1 MKSFIWVN
9 LFVLIS
15 AVILHAET
23 FFVKIAVNP
32 NSYIT
37 INFNSLDDI
46 NTDNRIK
53 FIAKLIREPFIDI
66 NAISKD
72 YYNIK
77 VREGF
82 KQDNK
87 QITQYELTPINKD
100 RFPQIINTYGTL
112 IVRREVYDT
121 NSKLVYAYGYSDKI
135 PDIQPSK
142 KEVKEVSLEKDLLN
156 YKGFQGKLIKKLEDG
171 TIHYIFNDGLN
182 KFSLFIRKNENEVQM
197 TKTVLYGNYLFSK
210 KIDNIQ
216 YTIIGT
222 IPFEEMEKFL
232 TYITNKDKK

>member
-1 MKSFIWVN
+1 MKN
-9 LFVLIS
+9 LLTVFLLLSLSVFAHS
-15 AVILHAET
+15 ET
-23 FFVKIAVNP
+23 FFVKIALNE

-37 INFNSLDDI
+37 LNFNSLDDI
-46 NTDNRIK
+46 NIDTRVK
-53 FIAKLIREPFIDI
+53 FIARMIREPFIDI

-77 VREGF
+77 VKEGF

-87 QITQYELTPINKD
+87 IITQYELIPIKKD
-100 RFPQIINTYGTL
+100 RFSQIINTSGNL

-121 NSKLVYAYGYSDKI
+121 NNKLMYSYGYTEKI
-135 PDIQPSK
+135 PDIQPTK
-142 KEVKEVSLEKDLLN
+142 KDLKEVNLEKDTLI

-182 KFSLFIRKNENEVQM
+182 KFSLFIRKNLNDVQT
-197 TKTVLYGNYLFSK
+197 TKSLIYGNYLLSK

-216 YTIIGT
+216 YTVIGT

-232 TYITNKDKK
+232 SHIAAIDKKQ

>member
-1 MKSFIWVN
+1 MKNFLTI
-9 LFVLIS
+9 LFLLS
-15 AVILHAET
+15 LFTFSHAET
-23 FFVKIAVNP
+23 FFVKIALNE

-37 INFNSLDDI
+37 LNFNSLDDI
-46 NTDNRIK
+46 NIDTRVK
-53 FIAKLIREPFIDI
+53 FIARMIREPFIDI

-77 VREGF
+77 VKEGF

-87 QITQYELTPINKD
+87 IITQYELIPINKD
-100 RFPQIINTYGTL
+100 RFSQIINTSGNL

-121 NSKLVYAYGYSDKI
+121 NHKLMYSYGYTEKI
-135 PDIQPSK
+135 PDIQPTK
-142 KEVKEVSLEKDLLN
+142 KDLKEVNLEKDTLV

-182 KFSLFIRKNENEVQM
+182 KFSLFIRKNLNDVQT
-197 TKTVLYGNYLFSK
+197 TKSLIYGNYLLSK

-216 YTIIGT
+216 YTVIGT

-232 TYITNKDKK
+232 SHIVAIDKKQ

>member
-1 MKSFIWVN
+1 MGKFLLTN
-9 LFVLIS
+9 LFFLIS
-15 AVILHAET
+15 AILVYAET

-37 INFNSLDDI
+37 LNFNSLDDV

-53 FIAKLIREPFIDI
+53 FIAKMIREPFIDI
-66 NAISKD
+66 NSISKD

-77 VREGF
+77 VKEGF

-87 QITQYELTPINKD
+87 QITQYELIPINKD
-100 RFPQIINTYGTL
+100 RFPQIINTFGTL

-121 NSKLVYAYGYSDKI
+121 NSKLIYAYGYSDRI
-135 PDIQPSK
+135 PEIQPTK
-142 KEVKEVSLEKDLLN
+142 KETKEVSLEKEPLS

-182 KFSLFIRKNENEVQM
+182 KFSLFVRKNENDVQT
-197 TKTVLYGNYLFSK
+197 TKTILYGNYLFSK

-222 IPFEEMEKFL
+222 IPHEEMEKFL

>member
-1 MKSFIWVN
+1 MKN
-9 LFVLIS
+9 LLTIFFLLS
-15 AVILHAET
+15 LFAFAHAET
-23 FFVKIAVNP
+23 FFVKIALNE

-37 INFNSLDDI
+37 LNFNSLDDI
-46 NTDNRIK
+46 NIDTRVK
-53 FIAKLIREPFIDI
+53 FIARMIREPFIDI
-66 NAISKD
+66 SAISKD

-77 VREGF
+77 VKEGF

-87 QITQYELTPINKD
+87 IITQYELIPIKKD
-100 RFPQIINTYGTL
+100 RFSQIINTSGNL

-121 NSKLVYAYGYSDKI
+121 NHKLMYSYGYTEKI
-135 PDIQPSK
+135 PDIQPTK
-142 KEVKEVSLEKDLLN
+142 KDLKETNLEKDTLF

-182 KFSLFIRKNENEVQM
+182 KFSLFIRKNLNDVQT
-197 TKTVLYGNYLFSK
+197 TKSLIYGNYLLSK

-216 YTIIGT
+216 YTVIGT

-232 TYITNKDKK
+232 SYIVATDKKQ

>member
-1 MKSFIWVN
+1 MKN
-9 LFVLIS
+9 LLTIFFLLS
-15 AVILHAET
+15 LFAFAHAET
-23 FFVKIAVNP
+23 FFVKIALNE

-37 INFNSLDDI
+37 LNFNSLDDI
-46 NTDNRIK
+46 NIDTRVK
-53 FIAKLIREPFIDI
+53 FIARMIREPFIDI
-66 NAISKD
+66 SAISKD

-77 VREGF
+77 VKEGF

-87 QITQYELTPINKD
+87 IITQYELIPIKKD
-100 RFPQIINTYGTL
+100 RFSQIINTSGNL

-121 NSKLVYAYGYSDKI
+121 NHKLMYSYGYTEKI
-135 PDIQPSK
+135 PDIQPTK
-142 KEVKEVSLEKDLLN
+142 KDLKETNLEKDTLV

-182 KFSLFIRKNENEVQM
+182 KFSLFIRKNLNDVQT
-197 TKTVLYGNYLFSK
+197 TKSLIYGNYLLSK

-216 YTIIGT
+216 YTVIGT

-232 TYITNKDKK
+232 SYIVATDKKQ